1 MLKKTTGKSPKSMG
15 SFVRDW
21 LIPRVVF
28 LPYWINRCLLFLV
41 DAARNLTKG
50 RSGTDTSGV
59 LCIEAG
65 AKGWE
70 IIEYQELYASAC
82 EYLGPDQVHRVIIDK
97 DKNYLVQLKQ
107 VLDELSPTHY
117 LYSPRTGSQNWVVG
131 LYQSFRISIM
141 LHWRDITPIA
151 ALTDLPVRTWRAQC
165 AVVTAGSGIVVSLM
179 SPKETHPIFPHQRII
194 GPCLMPFSETTM
206 NRLNALSADR
216 HQGEKPT
223 AVFTGSLYE
232 PRTSVLQKISNS
244 LKERGLLLEMKG
256 RSLENKRSPDSE
268 YWQTLINASL
278 VVTTADQIAE
288 GGRDWAWL
296 PHFIYR
302 YTEVLICGRL
312 LVAPDI
318 PGIRRYYT
326 PGVHFLAFSSPD
338 QAVEVIANHLNN
350 ETELEKI
357 AAQGK
362 AKAQALV
369 RSHAFWNCLDMALGR
384 RSMT

>member
-1 MLKKTTGKSPKSMG
+1 MTGKSTKPMG
-15 SFVRDW
+15 DFIRNW
-21 LIPRVVF
+21 LIPRLVF
-28 LPYWINRCLLFLV
+28 LPYWINWCLLFLV
-41 DAARNLTKG
+41 DMARNLTKG
-50 RSGTDTSGV
+50 LSRTDTSGV

-82 EYLGPDQVHRVIIDK
+82 EYLGSDQVHKVIIAK
-97 DKNYLVQLKQ
+97 DKGYLVQLKQ

-141 LHWRDITPIA
+141 LHWRNITPIT
-151 ALTDLPVRTWRAQC
+151 ALTDLPVRIWRAQC
-165 AVVTAGSGIVVSLM
+165 AVLTARSGIVVSLM

-216 HQGEKPT
+216 RQGEKPT
-223 AVFTGSLYE
+223 AVFMGSLYE
-232 PRTSVLQKISNS
+232 PRTSVLQKISDA
-244 LKERGLLLEMKG
+244 LKERGILLEMRG
-256 RSLENKRSPDSE
+256 RSLENKRAPDSE

-288 GGRDWAWL
+288 NGRDWTWL

-302 YTEVLICGRL
+302 YTEVLVCGRL
-312 LVAPDI
+312 LVAPNI

-326 PGVHFLAFSSPD
+326 PGVHFVAFSSPD
-338 QAVEVIANHLNN
+338 QAVEIIAEHLNN
-350 ETELEKI
+350 EAELEKI

-369 RSHAFWNCLDMALGR
+369 TSHAFWSCLDMALGR
-384 RSMT
+384 RSIT